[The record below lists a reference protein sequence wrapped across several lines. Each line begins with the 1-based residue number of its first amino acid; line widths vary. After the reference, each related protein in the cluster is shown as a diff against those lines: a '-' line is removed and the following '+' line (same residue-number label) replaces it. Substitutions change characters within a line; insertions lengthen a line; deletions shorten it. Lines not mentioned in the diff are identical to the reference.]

1 MVVIYFFFLGEGLA
15 EKLNSILSPLQNTD
29 KKNRGENGRERE
41 KMRAV
46 AVPPLL
52 LLF

>member
-29 KKNRGENGRERE
+29 KKTEERMGEKER
-41 KMRAV
+41 K
-46 AVPPLL
+46 
-52 LLF
+52 